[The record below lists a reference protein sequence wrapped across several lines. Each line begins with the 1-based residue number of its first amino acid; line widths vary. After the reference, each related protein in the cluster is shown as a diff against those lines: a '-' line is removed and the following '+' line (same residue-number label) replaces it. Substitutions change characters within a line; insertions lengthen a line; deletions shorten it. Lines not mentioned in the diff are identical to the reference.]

1 MEDNIRKDWHSA
13 DIISALHKKGM
24 SMAALS
30 RAAGLSSSTLA
41 NVLYRP
47 WPKGEWIIAHALG
60 LHPRQIWP
68 SRYFD
73 EETRLP
79 VERKTR
85 RPLPQALCRPV
96 VKAKREVAQKSP
108 VSRKKSAAQAAKDEP
123 LA

>member
-73 EETRLP
+73 PVTLRL
-79 VERKTR
+79 
-85 RPLPQALCRPV
+85 LD
-96 VKAKREVAQKSP
+96 
-108 VSRKKSAAQAAKDEP
+108 RKKRIRSPQDLKKIKARR
-123 LA
+123 

>member
-1 MEDNIRKDWHSA
+1 MNIKKKKDWHSA
-13 DIISALHKKGM
+13 DIISALHKRGT

-47 WPKGEWIIAHALG
+47 WPKGEWIIANALDI
-60 LHPRQIWP
+60 HPARIWP

-73 EETRLP
+73 AATLLP

-85 RPLPQALCRPV
+85 RPLPKALCQPV
-96 VKAKREVAQKSP
+96 VKP
-108 VSRKKSAAQAAKDEP
+108 KKSSVKKAPASCKKTPSPSQENEP